1 MADSKRLSGRSV
13 VVGFF
18 LLVAV
23 VGVGLWLAL
32 DAARDTFLAE
42 SNNAE
47 FNTPVAGPA
56 DRWLRVNLDTGEG
69 GPLPFYL
76 RIPAS
81 GDEAIIRNG
90 AEEVAVDLQRFE
102 DGAYLLDFP
111 HYDSRLTLEPGEG
124 GSLVGV
130 YTKTRG
136 GGATAEMPAEARP
149 VGEPLAAQR
158 FPFVTAAPVTD
169 RPDFAGAWRMTF
181 ADGGLAKGVLE
192 QDDAGALTGTIL
204 TPTGDYRFLA
214 GNVVADT
221 MNLSVFDG
229 SHAFLFTGELGPSTD
244 AMTGHFYSGGYYHDT
259 FTATRLAPGE
269 DFELPDPFSEVSL
282 VPGETRLG
290 LEALQR
296 EPYAGNPTIVV
307 VFGTWCPNC
316 NDEAPLLKRLYDER
330 HADGLQILGLA
341 YEHTDDAERSR
352 LQVERFKDRHAIDW
366 EILIGGVSDKQQT
379 ASTLPALSTIKSYP
393 TTIWVN
399 PDGTVRAIHSGFAGP
414 ATGDEWEETQAEF
427 ERLTREIVEAN

>member
-1 MADSKRLSGRSV
+1 MADSKRLSGKAV
-13 VVGFF
+13 IVGFF

-23 VGVGLWLAL
+23 VGGGLWLAL
-32 DAARDTFLAE
+32 DAARDTF
-42 SNNAE
+42 
-47 FNTPVAGPA
+47 VANSSVADFGSADVQFA
-56 DRWLRVNLDTGEG
+56 DRWLRVNLDTGDG

-76 RIPAS
+76 QIPAA

-90 AEEVAVDLQRFE
+90 DEEVAADLQRFE

-111 HYDSRLTLEPGEG
+111 HYDSRLTLEPEGEA
-124 GSLVGV
+124 LVGV

-136 GGATAEMPAEARP
+136 GGAIAEMPAEARP
-149 VGEPLAAQR
+149 VGEPLPAQR
-158 FPFVTAAPVTD
+158 FPFVTAAPVND
-169 RPDFAGAWRMTF
+169 RSDFSGEWRMNF
-181 ADGGLAKGVLE
+181 ADGGLAKGVFE
-192 QDDAGALTGTIL
+192 QDESGALTGTIL

-214 GNVVADT
+214 GNVVAET

-259 FTATRLAPGE
+259 FTATRLSPGE

-282 VPGETRLG
+282 VSGETRLG

-296 EPYAGNPTIVV
+296 EPYAGKPTIVV

-316 NDEAPLLKRLYDER
+316 NDEAPLLKRLYDEH
-330 HADGLQILGLA
+330 HAAGLQILGLA

-352 LQVERFKDRHAIDW
+352 LQVERFKERHAIDW

-379 ASTLPALSTIKSYP
+379 AATLPALSTIKSYP

-399 PDGTVRAIHSGFAGP
+399 PDGTV
-414 ATGDEWEETQAEF
+414 
-427 ERLTREIVEAN
+427 